1 MLKRL
6 GIGWSAGWRDG
17 LIAGCTLF
25 AAAAVTGLAV
35 YLTASSAL
43 KNEVR
48 TNLMRVAVSAAQLT
62 DTTAHA
68 RITRPEDQGNAD
80 YEHVRAPYFAL
91 LRGNPDLAYIYTMIR
106 VDGKTHFIMDASIP
120 KPGDQIVPT
129 GVMETYDN
137 RTPVLEKAFETQAP
151 QVEAETYTDKWGTFL
166 SGYAPL
172 VDKGQFVG
180 LVGVDIRVDAYLKR
194 LEGIRNALLIGLGVA
209 ALAAI
214 AAGLMVGRHR
224 HAAERVRQEN
234 ATRSQQLQAMEHDRL
249 RAEHAAL
256 QAEASRRAAMSDAA
270 TAFEQTA
277 CRILDG
283 VKQAVEGLHERAADV
298 SEIAI
303 RTREG
308 VETAATATRNTQERA
323 RHVAE
328 AAQALSLAIRDIAE
342 RSARSDAIAHEA
354 AHRSA
359 DAAAKLDSL
368 SARSAQITDII
379 GLIDDIAGQINLL
392 ALNAT
397 IESARAGAAGRGFAV
412 VAAEVKTLSGRV
424 AEATRRITSQIQ
436 DIQSA
441 TRDTVDSVGA
451 IRSIITDMGR
461 TAQDVAQAVEA
472 QTGLTARIGE
482 TIEQT
487 ATDAQAVGRT
497 LQLVHRSADETD
509 QTAACVSAESAHLAE
524 ETARLNSAVDTF
536 LRAVRAV

>member
-1 MLKRL
+1 MLERL
-6 GIGWSAGWRDG
+6 GIRLGVGWRDG
-17 LIAGCTLF
+17 LIAGGALF

-62 DTTAHA
+62 DITAHA

-91 LRGNPDLAYIYTMIR
+91 LRGNPDLAYIYTMVR

-120 KPGDQIVPT
+120 KPGEAVVPT
-129 GVMETYDN
+129 GVMETYEN
-137 RTPVLEKAFETQAP
+137 STPVLEKAFETQAP
-151 QVEAETYTDKWGTFL
+151 QVEADTYTDKWGTFL

-172 VDKGQFVG
+172 VDKGRFVG

-194 LEGIRNALLIGLGVA
+194 LEGIRNALLTGLGVA

-214 AAGLMVGRHR
+214 AAGLIVGRHR

-234 ATRSQQLQAMEHDRL
+234 AARSQQLQAMEHDRL
-249 RAEHAAL
+249 RAEHEAL

-270 TAFEQTA
+270 AAFEQTA
-277 CRILDG
+277 CRILDR
-283 VKQAVEGLHERAADV
+283 VKQSVGGLHERAADV

-323 RHVAE
+323 RHVSE

-379 GLIDDIAGQINLL
+379 SLIDDVASQINLL

-397 IESARAGAAGRGFAV
+397 IESARAGDAGKGFAV
-412 VAAEVKTLSGRV
+412 VASEVKILSGRV
-424 AEATRRITSQIQ
+424 AEATRRITTQIQ

-441 TRDTVDSVGA
+441 TRETVDSVGA
-451 IRSIITDMGR
+451 IRSIIEDMGR

-487 ATDAQAVGRT
+487 AADAQAVGRT
-497 LQLVHRSADETD
+497 LQQVHRSADETD
-509 QTAACVSAESAHLAE
+509 QTAACVSEESAHLAE
-524 ETARLNSAVDTF
+524 ETARLNGAVDSF
-536 LRAVRAV
+536 LRAVRAA